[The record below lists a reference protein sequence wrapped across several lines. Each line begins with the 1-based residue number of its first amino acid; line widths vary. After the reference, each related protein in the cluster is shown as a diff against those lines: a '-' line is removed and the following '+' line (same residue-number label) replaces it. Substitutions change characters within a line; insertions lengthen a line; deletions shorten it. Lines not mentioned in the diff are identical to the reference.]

1 MIMNWISVEERLPEQ
16 GSHVLAA
23 FKDAS
28 GALRV
33 ADTTFFIDE
42 FLLET
47 LNGVKSIEAVKW
59 MPVPDPNVDETKVY
73 VIQSGEYSDKSI
85 DLVTD
90 SKEKANGYLKILTE
104 AYYEEWTLNKYDYEP
119 FNCVDLWTCVFYKDG
134 THLLNMVSDTWSL
147 IEPDAEGNFTV
158 RTNGDSMLI
167 KPNVVEENDDIMWV
181 AVKAK
186 DKEHAFKIACDLRA
200 KYLAEKNQIS

>member
-1 MIMNWISVEERLPEQ
+1 MIMNWIPVEERLPEQ

-28 GALRV
+28 GSLRV

-47 LNGVKSIEAVKW
+47 LDGIKNIEAIKW
-59 MPVPDPNVDETKVY
+59 MAVPDPNVDETKVY
-73 VIQSGEYSDKSI
+73 IIQSGEYSDRSI

-90 SKEKANGYLKILTE
+90 SKEKANGYLKILKE

-119 FNCVDLWTCVFYKDG
+119 FNYVDLWTCVFYKDG

-147 IEPDAEGNFTV
+147 IEPDDEGNFMISI
-158 RTNGDSMLI
+158 NGDSILI

>member
-1 MIMNWISVEERLPEQ
+1 MIVNWIPVEERLPEQ
-16 GSHVLAA
+16 GSQVLAA

-28 GALRV
+28 GSLRV

-47 LNGVKSIEAVKW
+47 LNGVKNIEAVKW

-73 VIQSGEYSDKSI
+73 VIQSDEYSDRSI

-90 SKEKANGYLKILTE
+90 SKEKANGYLKILKE

-119 FNCVDLWTCVFYKDG
+119 FNYVDLWTCVFYKDG

-147 IEPDAEGNFTV
+147 IEQDTEGNFTV